1 MWCETSS
8 AAKTGSGSSMGRFS
22 DFLGKEL
29 GPRQVWLFF
38 LLATLLYV
46 VPLILADYPYIDD
59 NWRSLS
65 AGMAWAEQGRL
76 FTQLFYNLLTFGNAA
91 PNIFP
96 LPLLIATL
104 GMATALTRLTF
115 HYFPQPTI
123 ACCLVPLPLWYNPFF
138 LQNLSYQYD
147 GPAMALSLVA
157 MIYAITFRHPSRSW
171 QWLVPALLIALA
183 LGLYQISL
191 NVFLGLCCLEL
202 LRGANNRLAWPQLC
216 ELVGWKVAQVT
227 MGWLMYCGSAVAFM
241 SQDRALL
248 LNWAAAPLLQLHVN
262 IGRVLDK
269 VVLLFHGGFAWVF
282 AALLLCAIA
291 GAVQVGLKVR
301 ARQDSGVKKSL
312 IGLLCLLTL
321 PVVTLLVSGVALFF
335 RDFNEGA
342 RTLMGFAVLLVL
354 LFYLSHLALAQIHE
368 RLPLLLMVPLLAMLS
383 LSFAY
388 GRVLTVQ
395 KAFTTSALFSLER
408 DIATHRQL
416 REAKRIYM
424 SVTYSDHWLRG
435 AAGSFKQMPVLR
447 YLLNIDFFML
457 AENLPKVGIT
467 NVVAEKERR
476 NATRVG
482 YQGYPPLLERQYY
495 RIYLIGD
502 YGFIVM
508 KEPAPIK
515 TLRW

>member
-1 MWCETSS
+1 
-8 AAKTGSGSSMGRFS
+8 MGRFR
-22 DFLGKEL
+22 DVLGKEL
-29 GPRQVWLFF
+29 GGRQVWLFF

-46 VPLILADYPYIDD
+46 LPLIIADYPYIDD

-76 FTQLFYNLLTFGNAA
+76 FTQLFYNLLTFGSAA

-104 GMATALTRLTF
+104 AMASALTRLTF
-115 HYFPQPTI
+115 HYFAQPTL

-157 MIYAITFRHPSRSW
+157 VIYAITFRHPSRSL
-171 QWLVPALLIALA
+171 QWLVPSLLIALA

-191 NVFLGLCCLEL
+191 NVFVGLCCLEL
-202 LRGANNRLAWPQLC
+202 LRGVNDRLAWPQLC
-216 ELVGWKVAQVT
+216 RLIGWKLAQVT
-227 MGWLMYCGSAVAFM
+227 MGWLMYCVSAVVFM
-241 SQDRALL
+241 AQDRALL
-248 LNWAAAPLLQLHVN
+248 LNLTAAPLLQLQIN
-262 IGRVLDK
+262 IGRVLEK
-269 VVLLFHGGFAWVF
+269 VVLLFHGGLVWVF
-282 AALLLCAIA
+282 AALLLCAIV
-291 GAVQVGLKVR
+291 GAVQLGLKVWK
-301 ARQDSGVKKSL
+301 RQDSGPKKAL

-342 RTLMGFAVLLVL
+342 RTLMGFAVLLML

-368 RLPLLLMVPLLAMLS
+368 RLTLLLAVPLLAMLS

-395 KAFTTSALFSLER
+395 KAFSTSALFSLEH
-408 DIATHRQL
+408 DISTHREL

-424 SVTYSDHWLRG
+424 SVTYSDHWLSG
-435 AAGSFKQMPVLR
+435 AAGSFKQMPVLH

-457 AENLPKVGIT
+457 AENLPKLGIT

-482 YQGYPPLLERQYY
+482 YLGYPPLVERPYY
-495 RIYLIGD
+495 RIYLLGD

-508 KEPAPIK
+508 KEPAPLK
-515 TLRW
+515 ALRW

>member
-1 MWCETSS
+1 V
-8 AAKTGSGSSMGRFS
+8 AKTGSGFSMRRLS
-22 DFLGKEL
+22 DFFGKEL
-29 GPRQVWLFF
+29 GPRQVWRFF
-38 LLATLLYV
+38 LCATFVYV
-46 VPLILADYPYIDD
+46 LPLILADYPYIDD

-65 AGMAWAEQGRL
+65 AGMAWSEQGRL

-104 GMATALTRLTF
+104 AMASALTRLAF
-115 HYFPQPTI
+115 HYYPQPTI

-157 MIYAITFRHPSRSW
+157 VIYAITFRHASRAL

-202 LRGANNRLAWPQLC
+202 LRGANHRMAWPQLWQVIGGK
-216 ELVGWKVAQVT
+216 LAQVT
-227 MGWLMYCGSAVAFM
+227 MGWLLYSVSAVAFM

-248 LNWAAAPLLQLHVN
+248 LNWAAAPLLQLQIN
-262 IGRVLDK
+262 IGRVLEK
-269 VVLLFHGGFAWVF
+269 VVLLFHGGFTWVF
-282 AALLLCAIA
+282 AALLLCAMA
-291 GAVQVGLKVR
+291 GAVQVGRKVLE
-301 ARQDSGVKKSL
+301 RQDSAAKKVL
-312 IGLLCLLTL
+312 IGLLCVLTL
-321 PVVTLLVSGVALFF
+321 PVVTLLVSGVTLIF

-354 LFYLSHLALAQIHE
+354 LFYLSHLALAQLHE
-368 RLPLLLMVPLLAMLS
+368 RLPLLLAVPLLAMLS
-383 LSFAY
+383 LSYAY

-395 KAFTTSALFSLER
+395 KTFATSALFSLQQDITSHASLR
-408 DIATHRQL
+408 D
-416 REAKRIYM
+416 AKRIYL
-424 SVTYSDHWLRG
+424 SVTYSDHWLLG
-435 AAGSFKQMPVLR
+435 AAGSFRQMPVLH
-447 YLLNIDFFML
+447 YLLNIDFYQL

-467 NVVAEKERR
+467 NVVAERERR

-482 YQGYPPLLERQYY
+482 YQGYPALVDRPYY
-495 RIYLIGD
+495 RIYLLGD

-508 KEPAPIK
+508 QEPAPIK
-515 TLRW
+515 ALRW

>member
-1 MWCETSS
+1 
-8 AAKTGSGSSMGRFS
+8 MGRLIDYLS
-22 DFLGKEL
+22 KEL
-29 GPRQVWLFF
+29 GRRQVWLFF
-38 LLATLLYV
+38 LIATLVYI

-65 AGMAWAEQGRL
+65 AGTAWAEQGRL
-76 FTQLFYNLLTFGNAA
+76 FTELFYNLFTFSNAA

-104 GMATALTRLTF
+104 AMASALTSLTF
-115 HYFPQPTI
+115 HYYPQPTI
-123 ACCLVPLPLWYNPFF
+123 SRCLVLLPLWYNPFF

-147 GPAMALSLVA
+147 GAPMAFSVVA
-157 MIYAITFRHPSRSW
+157 VIYAITFRHPSRIL
-171 QWLVPALLIALA
+171 QWLVPSFLIALA
-183 LGLYQISL
+183 LGLYQVSL

-202 LRGANNRLAWPQLC
+202 LRGANERLAWPQWRDLI
-216 ELVGWKVAQVT
+216 GWKIAQTVLA
-227 MGWLMYCGSAVAFM
+227 WLIYAASAYPFM
-241 SQDRALL
+241 KHNRTLL
-248 LNWAAAPLLQLHVN
+248 LNWTAAPLLQIQVN
-262 IGRVLDK
+262 IARVLEK

-291 GAVQVGLKVR
+291 GAVRLGMNVLERQDTGLK
-301 ARQDSGVKKSL
+301 KCL

-354 LFYLSHLALAQIHE
+354 MFYLSHLALARIHE
-368 RLPLLLMVPLLAMLS
+368 RLPLLLVIPLLAMLS
-383 LSFAY
+383 LSYAY
-388 GRVLTVQ
+388 GRVLTLQ
-395 KAFTTSALFSLER
+395 KTFASSALLSLEY
-408 DIATHRQL
+408 DIASHREL

-424 SVTYSDHWLRG
+424 SVTYSDHWLVG
-435 AAGSFKQMPVLR
+435 AAGSFKQMPVLHF
-447 YLLNIDFFML
+447 LLNIDFFML

-482 YQGYPPLLERQYY
+482 YLGYPPLLENPYY
-495 RIYLIGD
+495 RIFLLGD

-515 TLRW
+515 ALRW

>member
-1 MWCETSS
+1 
-8 AAKTGSGSSMGRFS
+8 MGRFS
-22 DFLGKEL
+22 DFFVKEM
-29 GPRQVWLFF
+29 GRRPAWLFF
-38 LLATLLYV
+38 LLATFVYV

-76 FTQLFYNLLTFGNAA
+76 FTQLFYNALTFTDAA

-96 LPLLIATL
+96 LPLLIAIVA
-104 GMATALTRLTF
+104 MSSALTSLTF
-115 HYFPQPTI
+115 HYFRQPTI
-123 ACCLVPLPLWYNPFF
+123 ACCLVLLPLWYNPFL

-147 GPAMALSLVA
+147 GAPMALSLVA
-157 MIYAITFRHPSRSW
+157 VIYAITFRHPSRNM
-171 QWLVPALLIALA
+171 QWLVPSFLIALA

-202 LRGANNRLAWPQLC
+202 LRAAEEKMPWPEWGALI
-216 ELVGWKVAQVT
+216 GWKLAQVLL
-227 MGWLMYCGSAVAFM
+227 GWLIYCATAYPFLG
-241 SQDRALL
+241 QNRTLL
-248 LNWAAAPLLQLHVN
+248 LNWSAQPLLQIDIN
-262 IGRVLDK
+262 IGRVLEK
-269 VVLLFHGGFAWVF
+269 VMLLLHGGFIWVFAVLLF
-282 AALLLCAIA
+282 CAIA
-291 GAVQVGLKVR
+291 GAALLGKNIVERKESVPKRL
-301 ARQDSGVKKSL
+301 S
-312 IGLLCLLTL
+312 IGLLCVLTVPL
-321 PVVTLLVSGVALFF
+321 VLLLVSGVALIF

-354 LFYLSHLALAQIHE
+354 LFYLSHLALASVHE
-368 RLPLLLMVPLLAMLS
+368 RLPLLLLVPLLAMLS

-395 KAFTTSALFSLER
+395 KTFATSALFSLER
-408 DIATHRQL
+408 DISNHRAL

-424 SVTYSDHWLRG
+424 SVTYSDYWLLG
-435 AAGSFKQMPVLR
+435 AAGSFKQLPVLH
-447 YLLNIDFFML
+447 YLLNIDFYML

-467 NVVAEKERR
+467 NVVAERERR

-482 YQGYPPLLERQYY
+482 YQNFSPVVESPYY
-495 RIYLIGD
+495 RIYLLGD

-515 TLRW
+515 SLRW

>member
-1 MWCETSS
+1 
-8 AAKTGSGSSMGRFS
+8 MGRLI
-22 DFLGKEL
+22 DFLSKEH
-29 GPRQVWLFF
+29 GRRQVWLFF
-38 LLATLLYV
+38 LFATLVYV

-65 AGMAWAEQGRL
+65 AGTAWAEQGRL
-76 FTQLFYNLLTFGNAA
+76 FTELFYNLLTFSNAA

-104 GMATALTRLTF
+104 AMASALTSLTF
-115 HYFPQPTI
+115 HYFRQPTVS
-123 ACCLVPLPLWYNPFF
+123 CCLVLLPLWYNPFF

-147 GPAMALSLVA
+147 GAAMALSVVA
-157 MIYAITFRHPSRSW
+157 VIYAITFRHPSRIL
-171 QWLVPALLIALA
+171 QWLVPSFLIALA
-183 LGLYQISL
+183 LGLYQVSL

-202 LRGANNRLAWPQLC
+202 LRGANERLPWPQWRDVIGWKIAQTGLAWLIY
-216 ELVGWKVAQVT
+216 AA
-227 MGWLMYCGSAVAFM
+227 SAYPFM
-241 SQDRALL
+241 AHNRTLL
-248 LNWAAAPLLQLHVN
+248 LNWTAAPLLQIQVN
-262 IGRVLDK
+262 IARVLEK

-291 GAVQVGLKVR
+291 GAVRLGLNVRERQDPGLK
-301 ARQDSGVKKSL
+301 KCL

-354 LFYLSHLALAQIHE
+354 LFYLSHLALARIHE
-368 RLPLLLMVPLLAMLS
+368 RLPLLLVIPLLAMLS
-383 LSFAY
+383 LSYAY
-388 GRVLTVQ
+388 GRVLTLQ
-395 KAFTTSALFSLER
+395 KTFASSALLSLEY
-408 DIATHRQL
+408 DIASHREL

-424 SVTYSDHWLRG
+424 SVTYSDHWLVG

-447 YLLNIDFFML
+447 YLLNIDFFIL
-457 AENLPKVGIT
+457 AESLPKVGIT

-482 YQGYPPLLERQYY
+482 YRGYPPLLENPYY
-495 RIYLIGD
+495 RIFLLGD

-515 TLRW
+515 ALRW

>member
-1 MWCETSS
+1 
-8 AAKTGSGSSMGRFS
+8 MGRFS
-22 DFLGKEL
+22 DFFVKEL
-29 GPRQVWLFF
+29 GRRQVWLFF
-38 LLATLLYV
+38 LLATVVYV

-76 FTQLFYNLLTFGNAA
+76 FTQLFYNALTFTEAA

-104 GMATALTRLTF
+104 AMSSALTSMTF
-115 HYFPQPTI
+115 HYFRKPTV
-123 ACCLVPLPLWYNPFF
+123 ACCLVLLPLWYNPFF

-147 GPAMALSLVA
+147 GAPMALSVVA
-157 MIYAITFRHPSRSW
+157 VIYAITFRHPSRSV
-171 QWLVPALLIALA
+171 QWLVPSFLIALA
-183 LGLYQISL
+183 LGLYQVSI

-202 LRGANNRLAWPQLC
+202 LRAANDEVPWSHWGPLI
-216 ELVGWKVAQVT
+216 GWKFAQIVLGLLIYGVT
-227 MGWLMYCGSAVAFM
+227 AYPFMGPS
-241 SQDRALL
+241 RALF
-248 LNWAAAPLLQLHVN
+248 LNPAAQPLLQIHTN
-262 IGRVLDK
+262 IGRVLEK
-269 VVLLFHGGFAWVF
+269 VVLLFHGGFTWVF
-282 AALLLCAIA
+282 AVLLLCAIA
-291 GAVQVGLKVR
+291 GAVRLGLSVAGRKER
-301 ARQDSGVKKSL
+301 GSKRIL
-312 IGLLCLLTL
+312 LGLLCLLTV
-321 PVVTLLVSGVALFF
+321 PVVLLLVSGVALFF

-342 RTLMGFAVLLVL
+342 RTLMGFAVLLML
-354 LFYLSHLALAQIHE
+354 LFYLSHLALASVHE
-368 RLPLLLMVPLLAMLS
+368 RLPLLLLVPLLAMLS

-388 GRVLTVQ
+388 GRVLMVQ
-395 KAFTTSALFSLER
+395 KTFATSALYSLER
-408 DIATHRQL
+408 DISSHQAL

-435 AAGSFKQMPVLR
+435 AAGSFKQMPVLH
-447 YLLNIDFFML
+447 YLLNIDFYML

-482 YQGYPPLLERQYY
+482 YRHYPPLVESPYY
-495 RIYLIGD
+495 RIYLLGD

-515 TLRW
+515 SLRW